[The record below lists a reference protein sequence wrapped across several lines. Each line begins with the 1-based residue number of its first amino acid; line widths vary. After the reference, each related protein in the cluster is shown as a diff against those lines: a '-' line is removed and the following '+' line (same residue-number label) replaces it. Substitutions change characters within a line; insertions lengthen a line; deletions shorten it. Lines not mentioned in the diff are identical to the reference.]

1 MDVTVKWKI
10 WFHKIT
16 STISMK
22 NVILDN
28 IHIQGFPLMTLTAPA
43 IITGEFRTRKI
54 FKIIT
59 KIERLLVGWGE
70 RQILLEINLITYTQ
84 NNVFTKNIFIMDL
97 KCDILIEISAFC
109 SK

>member
-1 MDVTVKWKI
+1 MDVIVKWKI
-10 WFHKIT
+10 WFRKIT

-54 FKIIT
+54 F
-59 KIERLLVGWGE
+59 
-70 RQILLEINLITYTQ
+70 
-84 NNVFTKNIFIMDL
+84 
-97 KCDILIEISAFC
+97 
-109 SK
+109 